1 MIEIIFLG
9 HTFKSISSYNFK
21 SSVFLSAF
29 ISSFFIDILYGYN
42 LYYLNYIINYK
53 L

>member
-1 MIEIIFLG
+1 MIEIMFLG
-9 HTFKSISSYNFK
+9 HTFRSISSYNFK
-21 SSVFLSAF
+21 SSVFLSAS

-42 LYYLNYIINYK
+42 LYYLIT